1 MKLFLLLYARSNF
14 NILISHTC
22 DKDAN
27 SNYLN
32 QLTSLHNCLPAKN
45 WWYTEEA
52 PWPYAKPEGWLR
64 RKTLGWNIWE
74 RTVLLRWSTS
84 LHWDSLPGGTRPRL
98 WCRETADDNRLL
110 TCFLDH
116 TVPSDDSKREV
127 FYSWGIFQRVGK
139 MLKNDCNAIHIV
151 KKQK

>member
-14 NILISHTC
+14 NILIRHTC

-52 PWPYAKPEGWLR
+52 LLMPSPKAGYA
-64 RKTLGWNIWE
+64 E
-74 RTVLLRWSTS
+74 R
-84 LHWDSLPGGTRPRL
+84 HWDEIFGSARSCSVGQPPSTGTPSRAALVRDSGAAKQLTTTVCLLASLTTRSL
-98 WCRETADDNRLL
+98 QTTARE
-110 TCFLDH
+110 
-116 TVPSDDSKREV
+116 KV

-139 MLKNDCNAIHIV
+139 MLKNDCNAIQIV
-151 KKQK
+151 KKQI